1 LIEYLGLKIYWLGHD
16 CFRIE
21 GKVNIYIDPFRLD
34 KVRNKADLI
43 LITHSHSDHFSI
55 TDILKVVSD
64 DSIIVAPKKC
74 ENELNKH
81 GLIKTKIAKAG
92 DTFSILGVNLKV
104 LPAYNVNKF
113 KSDKTPFHNK
123 GSEDFLGYLIKID
136 EVSIYHTG
144 DTDLIP
150 EMNGLSVDVM
160 FIPVSGTYVMTPDEA
175 AESVRRIKPKLAI
188 PMHYGSI
195 VGDLN
200 DAEKFSTMAEC
211 KVKILN
217 KET

>member
-1 LIEYLGLKIYWLGHD
+1 MIDYLGLKIYWLGHD

-55 TDILKVVSD
+55 TDIIKIATD
-64 DSIIVAPKKC
+64 DTIIVAPKKC
-74 ENELNKH
+74 ENELKKH
-81 GLIKTKIAKAG
+81 GLIKTKISKAG
-92 DTFSILGVNLKV
+92 ETLSILGIILKV
-104 LPAYNVNKF
+104 LPAYNVNKL
-113 KSDKTPFHNK
+113 KPDKTPFHNNE
-123 GSEDFLGYLIKID
+123 SEDFLGYLIKID

-144 DTDLIP
+144 DTDFIP
-150 EMNGLSVDVM
+150 EMNGLNVDVM

-175 AESVRRIKPKLAI
+175 AEAVRRIKPKLAL

-195 VGDLN
+195 VGDIK

-211 KVKILN
+211 KVIILN